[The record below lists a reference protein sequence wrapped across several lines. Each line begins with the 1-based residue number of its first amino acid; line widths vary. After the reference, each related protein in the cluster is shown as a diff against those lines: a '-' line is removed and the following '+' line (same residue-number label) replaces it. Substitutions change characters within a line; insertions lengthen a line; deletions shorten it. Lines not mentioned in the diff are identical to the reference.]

1 MGGVRRYFCCTTNLT
16 ACKIVGGIQLA
27 FTGIGFILAI
37 IIALS
42 FVSDYN
48 SLGLVLITITALF
61 GLMLLFPIFLIAGAA
76 NRNSCLLMTCI
87 ILNALSFP
95 IYAVAVFA
103 SIYKLQYL
111 FLFMTLVDLGIGIWV
126 ELVAIGGYQEVKNP
140 A

>member
-1 MGGVRRYFCCTTNLT
+1 MGEVRRYFCCTTNLT

-87 ILNALSFP
+87 ILHGLGL
-95 IYAVAVFA
+95 IYSVYAVFA
-103 SIYKLQYL
+103 SIGAAHSATIFKN
-111 FLFMTLVDLGIGIWV
+111 LVGLGIGIWV
-126 ELVAIGGYQEVKNP
+126 ELVTIGGYQEVKN
-140 A
+140 